1 MEFNKSKQELTK
13 SNTTLQNEG
22 GDENKKGFGLGLR
35 HVQALLLFFCFFETF
50 FLRIN
55 LSVGIVSMTNKN
67 SSNPDFHVKDGS
79 NEEKKLSYLKET
91 HSLENS
97 SVPQRKKYYFFEEFG
112 WTENQKSAILS
123 SFFWGYLVI
132 QAPAGQLGQYFSPK
146 LLLLGA
152 NLISAVLAGL
162 TPTASYVGGWKL
174 LCALRV
180 IQGLCQGFAVPLSY
194 KLISKWAPP
203 NERNRYV
210 GFSLNGGTLGATAA
224 MPLCGLLAS
233 SSGGWPSI
241 FYFSGLLGI
250 TWCALWAWFAADS
263 PAKHHS
269 ISPEEKAYI
278 ENSLVHVSQDE
289 EPKTPWSQ
297 IFTSI
302 PFWALIFA
310 HLGNGWAFAM
320 IITEMPSYINSVLQ
334 FNIATNGILSALPYL
349 AMWLLTFPVCWLA
362 DYLQKNKIVPNSVVR
377 KLWTTIAQSGG
388 AIMLV
393 SMGFVGRDAVAAMT
407 LLIIT
412 VALASFLFSG
422 YNINHLDLS
431 PNYAGV
437 LMGIA
442 NGLENIT
449 TILAPLTVGWVVE
462 DTRSVEQWR
471 IVFIISAIVSI
482 TGNTIFVLFGS
493 TDIQPWNTIDQKP
506 KKNENNQSIP

>member
-1 MEFNKSKQELTK
+1 
-13 SNTTLQNEG
+13 
-22 GDENKKGFGLGLR
+22 
-35 HVQALLLFFCFFETF
+35 
-50 FLRIN
+50 
-55 LSVGIVSMTNKN
+55 MTDRN
-67 SSNPDFHVKDGS
+67 SSNPDFH
-79 NEEKKLSYLKET
+79 
-91 HSLENS
+91 
-97 SVPQRKKYYFFEEFG
+97 EFN
-112 WTENQKSAILS
+112 WTEKEKSAILS

-162 TPTASYVGGWKL
+162 TPTAAFIGGWKL

-194 KLISKWAPP
+194 TLISKWAPP

-241 FYFSGLLGI
+241 FYFSGLLGL
-250 TWCALWAWFAADS
+250 TWSALWAWFAADS
-263 PAKHHS
+263 PAKHQS
-269 ISPEEKAYI
+269 ISVEEKEYI
-278 ENSLVHVSQDE
+278 QKSLMYVSEDKA
-289 EPKTPWSQ
+289 KTPWSQ

-310 HLGNGWAFAM
+310 HLGNGWAFAV
-320 IITEMPSYINSVLQ
+320 IITEMPSYINSVLG
-334 FNIATNGILSALPYL
+334 FNIATNGLLSALPYL

-362 DYLQKNKIVPNSVVR
+362 DYLQKNKIIPNSVAR
-377 KLWTTIAQSGG
+377 KLWTTIAQTGG

-407 LLIIT
+407 LLTIT
-412 VALASFLFSG
+412 VALAAFLFSG

-431 PNYAGV
+431 PNFAGV

-462 DTRSVEQWR
+462 DTKSVEQWR
-471 IVFIISAIVSI
+471 IVFIISAFVSI
-482 TGNTIFVLFGS
+482 TGNLIFLIFGS
-493 TDIQPWNTIDQKP
+493 TETQPWNTINQKP
-506 KKNENNQSIP
+506 KKKENEINIP